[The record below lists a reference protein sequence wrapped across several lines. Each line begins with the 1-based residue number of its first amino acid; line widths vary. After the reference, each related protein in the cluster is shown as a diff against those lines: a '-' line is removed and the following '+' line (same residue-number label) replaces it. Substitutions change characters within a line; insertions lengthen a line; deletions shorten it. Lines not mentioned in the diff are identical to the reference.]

1 MAYVNITNLPTEPK
15 RSDPT
20 DVFVTN
26 ADAWVAA
33 LATFVAE
40 TNAGGGAINTIST
53 QVTDDLALTNA
64 DAVSTGDDLTNTNS
78 DVIYAKEWAAAI
90 EDTPVSVAAGGDGS
104 TTYSSGHHAAK
115 SEASHQSA
123 LAAAA
128 AAGAAGGL
136 PSLTGNA
143 GKVLSVNA
151 NADGVEWA
159 SFDTIAIEAN
169 IALNSFNIAVNGGL
183 SVQNMVDG
191 VSDVFADE
199 GGIDTGRSVDEA
211 YDGVNDLYTLADDAL
226 HTNTSTALASPD
238 NGLVVIQQE
247 DVSAVTLNTD
257 LSAWVS
263 RTALDTYTTDFA
275 TNNKLNAT
283 AHGFSNND
291 RVILSSSTGT
301 NFPTGL
307 NGVTV
312 YYVVS
317 AASNDFEVS
326 LTSGGAAVSITSD
339 GSGTKNVSDYSQA
352 TLTEET
358 TVTTGRIL
366 TGNADLSGQAAGT
379 TISTVL
385 IADNTK
391 TMKIHALSTQWK

>member
-15 RSDPT
+15 RSDST

-26 ADAWVAA
+26 ADAWVSA
-33 LATFVAE
+33 LATFVTE
-40 TNAGGGAINTIST
+40 TNTGGGAINTIST
-53 QVTDDLALTNA
+53 QVTADLALTNA
-64 DAVSTGDDLTNTNS
+64 DVVSTGSDLTDTNS
-78 DVIYAKEWAAAI
+78 DVSYAKEWAEAA
-90 EDTPVSVAAGGDGS
+90 EDTPVSIAAGGDGS
-104 TTYSSGHHAAK
+104 TTYSSGHHATK

-123 LAAAA
+123 LVAAAA
-128 AAGAAGGL
+128 AEAAGGL

-143 GKVLSVNA
+143 GKALSVNA

-159 SFDTIAIEAN
+159 DIDTGTIEAN
-169 IALNSFNIAVNGGL
+169 VALNSFNIAVNGGL

-191 VSDVFADE
+191 VSDVFTDE
-199 GGIDTGRSVDEA
+199 TGIDTSRSVGEV
-211 YDGVNDLYTLADDAL
+211 YDGTNDLYALADDAL

-238 NGLVVIQQE
+238 NGLVVIHQE

-263 RTALDTYTTDFA
+263 RTVLDTYTTDFA
-275 TNNKLNAT
+275 TNNKLTAT
-283 AHGFSNND
+283 AHGFSNDD

-317 AASNDFEVS
+317 AAVNDFELS
-326 LTSGGAAVSITSD
+326 LTSGGAAVALTSD

-352 TLTEET
+352 ILAEET
-358 TVTTGRIL
+358 TMTAGRIL
-366 TGNADLSGQAAGT
+366 TGNAAMSSQAAGT

-385 IADNTK
+385 ITDNAK
-391 TMKIHALSTQWK
+391 SMKIHALSTQWK